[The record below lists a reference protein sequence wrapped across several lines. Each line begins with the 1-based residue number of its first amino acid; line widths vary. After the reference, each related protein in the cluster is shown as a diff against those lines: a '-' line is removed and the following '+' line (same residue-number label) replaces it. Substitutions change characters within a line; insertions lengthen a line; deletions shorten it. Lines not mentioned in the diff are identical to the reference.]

1 MTHRLPALLT
11 LLGLAA
17 TAGCQG
23 RDKLRTILAKAQA
36 HPARVE
42 AMALPDRMQPRRHA
56 PCLACTLQAGLA
68 ELHRRLAEVR
78 IGQGRDELS
87 AGQLRRVLG
96 APVMDELASKTGLCE
111 PELLA
116 RLARG
121 LPVTVA
127 LMDAVDAMALPL
139 HAVAEQGTRVESR
152 C

>member
-23 RDKLRTILAKAQA
+23 RDKLRTILAKVQV

-42 AMALPDRMQPRRHA
+42 AVALPDRMRPRRHA
-56 PCLACTLQAGLA
+56 PCLACTLQTGLA
-68 ELHRRLAEVR
+68 ELYRRLAEGSVAP
-78 IGQGRDELS
+78 GCGELS
-87 AGQLRRVLG
+87 SGQLRRVLG
-96 APVMDELASKTGLCE
+96 APVIDELASKTGLSE

-121 LPVTVA
+121 LPETVA

-139 HAVAEQGTRVESR
+139 HAVAEHAARVESR